1 MKVLKRSSKLF
12 SEDEKKCIIESIVHA
27 EDQTSG
33 EIRVHLERRSRK
45 NPYEAAKKIFEKLGM
60 TNTKERNGILI
71 YISVKDRKI
80 AILGDKGIN
89 EKVPDGFWDNIL
101 EEIKSKFKEGRYC
114 DGVCWG
120 IELAGQKLKKYFP
133 YSKADINEL
142 NDTISDSNT

>member
-1 MKVLKRSSKLF
+1 MKVLKRSNKFF
-12 SEDEKKCIIESIVHA
+12 SGDEKKCIIESIGRA

-33 EIRVHLERRSRK
+33 EIRVHVERRSSED
-45 NPYEAAKKIFEKLGM
+45 PYEAAKKIFEKLGM
-60 TNTKERNGILI
+60 TNTKERNGVLI

-114 DGVCWG
+114 EGVCWG
-120 IELAGQKLKKYFP
+120 IELAGQKLKTYFP
-133 YSKADINEL
+133 HSKADKNEL
-142 NDTISDSNT
+142 SDTISEG

>member
-1 MKVLKRSSKLF
+1 MKVLKRSNKFF

-33 EIRVHLERRSRK
+33 EIRVHLERRSRE

-60 TNTKERNGILI
+60 TNTKERNGVLI

-89 EKVPDGFWDNIL
+89 EKVPDGFWNNIL
-101 EEIKSKFKEGRYC
+101 EEIKSKFKERRYC
-114 DGVCWG
+114 EGVCKG
-120 IELAGQKLKKYFP
+120 IELTGEKLKVYFP
-133 YSKADINEL
+133 HSKTDINEL
-142 NDTISDSNT
+142 SDTISEG